1 VQPAR
6 HRYVPGSHTGAAVPQ
21 SAFDRQATQVWF
33 EARQRGA
40 FAGQSVLLRHCT
52 HCSLLVSQ
60 RVPPAAPPAQSELI
74 LQPMQAPV
82 LVSHMGLRP
91 PHWALPVQAAW
102 HVWFPGQHT
111 GVDPEQPAEPVHCW
125 QRPCEQ

>member
-6 HRYVPGSHTGAAVPQ
+6 HRYAPGSHIGAAVPQ

-40 FAGQSVLLRHCT
+40 LAGQSVLLRHCT

-60 RVPPAAPPAQSELI
+60 MAPPPPPPAQSELI

-82 LVSHMGLRP
+82 PVSHMGLRP
-91 PHWALPVQAAW
+91 PHWALLVQAAW
-102 HVWFPGQHT
+102 HV
-111 GVDPEQPAEPVHCW
+111 
-125 QRPCEQ
+125 